1 MGKLRLYYWLGV
13 NSCGQKTTGSQ
24 LAYSAEQLQR
34 EIKRKGIHLQKSIAK
49 PMPFFSSIKHSVNDR
64 QITTFT
70 QQLAIMLDAG
80 LPISLAMQELS
91 QSNSRQGLSALLEEL
106 TFQVQQGHSLSTA
119 MQGFTHF
126 DALYLQFVH
135 IGESNGDL
143 AQALNYCA
151 EHREKNHQLIKQIKS
166 ALIYPLSVLIVA
178 CIVMIIMMIFVVP
191 QFSSLFRSFG
201 AELPALTQ
209 FTLDASQWFQA
220 HIGTILIATAVVGM
234 SVHILI
240 RKSPA
245 VRRQCAQLLLK
256 LPILGPCILVGEL
269 ARFNLLLCN
278 GIQAGLPLLSCLDNA
293 IGAIHNPFLKH
304 KLSGIHHQIR
314 AGSSFSLA
322 LSSVSIVPPLMLKML
337 NIGELTGRLAFMT
350 EKLAR
355 LFEEQLNEST
365 NKIGQLI
372 EPLMIVFLGSLVGG
386 LVLSMYLPIFS
397 LMNAVG

>member
-1 MGKLRLYYWLGV
+1 MTKLRLYYWLGV
-13 NSCGQKTTGSQ
+13 SACGQKTTGSQ
-24 LAYSAEQLQR
+24 FAYSSLQLQR
-34 EIKRKGIHLQKSIAK
+34 KMEHKGIRLQKSIAK
-49 PMPFFSSIKHSVNDR
+49 PIPFFRHIKHSVNDR
-64 QITTFT
+64 QITIFT
-70 QQLAIMLDAG
+70 QQLAVMLDAG
-80 LPISLAMQELS
+80 LPISTAMQQLNDS
-91 QSNSRQGLSALLEEL
+91 STRQGVSALIDEL
-106 TFQVQQGHSLSTA
+106 TFQVQQGHSLSIA
-119 MQGFTHF
+119 MQDFTYF
-126 DALYLQFVH
+126 DALYLQFVR

-151 EHREKNHQLIKQIKS
+151 EHREKSHQLIKQIKS
-166 ALIYPLSVLIVA
+166 ALIYPLSVLIIA

-220 HIGTILIATAVVGM
+220 HIGTILIATAMLGM
-234 SVHILI
+234 CVHILI
-240 RKSPA
+240 RKSLT
-245 VRRQCAQLLLK
+245 VRHRCAQLLLK
-256 LPILGPCILVGEL
+256 LPILGQCILVGEL

-278 GIQAGLPLLSCLDNA
+278 GLQAGLPLLSCLDNA

-304 KLSGIHHQIR
+304 KLSGIHHRIR
-314 AGSSFSLA
+314 SGSSFSLA
-322 LSSVSIVPPLMLKML
+322 LSSASILPPLMLKML

-355 LFEEQLNEST
+355 LFEQQLNDST
-365 NKIGQLI
+365 KKIAQLI